1 MSIRTTGGVSR
12 SFIHLHIAILLA
24 GLTGVLGRLITL
36 NEGLLVWY
44 RMLFSTVGLLLLAF
58 MGKGIPRVPRSGILR
73 LVGAGTVIALHWV
86 AFYGSIKYSNV
97 SIGLVCF
104 SAIGFFTAVLGPL
117 ITRQPFD
124 WVDCLLG
131 GVVMLGIWLIFSFD
145 GSHGTGILLGVLS
158 ALLGALF
165 TILNKSMV
173 TAYGSEAVT
182 FYELG
187 GGWMVLTLLLPFY
200 IAAFPSGHMLPT
212 LTDFLWL
219 LVLSMLCTVLAFR
232 LSVGALRDISPFTV
246 NLSYNLEPV
255 YGILLAFLIYR
266 EDRHLDAGFAW
277 GFAVILLSVAFQS
290 LRVWLKGK
298 AVRAEARP

>member
-1 MSIRTTGGVSR
+1 MPTRTYGRMNR

-44 RMLFSTVGLLLLAF
+44 RMLFSTLGLILLAAL
-58 MGKGIPRVPRSGILR
+58 GRGVPKVPRSGILR
-73 LVGAGTVIALHWV
+73 LVAVGSVIALHWV
-86 AFYGSIKYSNV
+86 LFYGSIKYSNV

-117 ITRQPFD
+117 FTSRPFD
-124 WVDCLLG
+124 PVDCLLG
-131 GVVMLGIWLIFSFD
+131 LVAILGIWLIFSFE
-145 GSHGTGILLGVLS
+145 GSHRTGILLGVAS
-158 ALLGALF
+158 ALLGAVF
-165 TILNKSMV
+165 TILNKPLV
-173 TAYGSEAVT
+173 DAYGSEAVT

-187 GGWMVLTLLLPFY
+187 GGWMVLTLFLPLY
-200 IAAFPSGHMLPT
+200 VRAFPPDHFIPT
-212 LTDFLWL
+212 VSDFMWL

-232 LSVGALRDISPFTV
+232 LSVGALKDISPFTV

-266 EDRHLDAGFAW
+266 EDRHLDSGFMA

-290 LRVWLKGK
+290 LRMWR
-298 AVRAEARP
+298 RAKTAGAASTD

>member
-1 MSIRTTGGVSR
+1 MQATTPGGVNR
-12 SFIHLHIAILLA
+12 AFIHLHIAILLA

-44 RMLFSTVGLLLLAF
+44 RMLLSTVGLLLIAAL
-58 MGKGIPRVPRSGILR
+58 GKGFPKVPRSGILG
-73 LVGAGTVIALHWV
+73 LVGVGTVIALHWV

-104 SAIGFFTAVLGPL
+104 SAVGFFTAVLGPL
-117 ITRQPFD
+117 FTRQPFD
-124 WVDCLLG
+124 RVDCMLG
-131 GVVMLGIWLIFSFD
+131 LVVMLGIWFIFSFE
-145 GSHGTGILLGVLS
+145 GSHRTGILLGVLS

-165 TILNKSMV
+165 TILNKPLV

-187 GGWMVLTLLLPFY
+187 GGWLVLTLLLPFY
-200 IAAFPSGHMLPT
+200 VAAFPPDHFLPT
-212 LTDFLWL
+212 STDFLWL
-219 LVLSMLCTVLAFR
+219 MVLSMLCTVLAFR
-232 LSVGALRDISPFTV
+232 LSVGALRHISPFTV

-290 LRVWLKGK
+290 LRVWRRGR
-298 AVRAEARP
+298 AVRAVVEP

>member
-1 MSIRTTGGVSR
+1 MNR

-44 RMLFSTVGLLLLAF
+44 RMMFSALGLLFLAAI
-58 MGKGIPRVPRSGILR
+58 GGGIPRVSRSGMLK
-73 LVGAGTVIALHWV
+73 LMGVGAVIAFHWV

-117 ITRQPFD
+117 VSRQPFD

-131 GVVMLGIWLIFSFD
+131 LVVMLGIWLIFSFE
-145 GSHGTGILLGVLS
+145 GSQRTGILLGVLS

-165 TILNKSMV
+165 TILNKPMV
-173 TAYGSEAVT
+173 TAYGPEAVT

-187 GGWMVLTLLLPFY
+187 GGWLVLTIFMPLYLQ
-200 IAAFPSGHMLPT
+200 AFPPDHAIPT
-212 LTDFLWL
+212 VSDFLWL

-277 GFAVILLSVAFQS
+277 GFAVILLSVALQS
-290 LRVWLKGK
+290 LRVWRKGR
-298 AVRAEARP
+298 AARAEAAP

>member
-1 MSIRTTGGVSR
+1 
-12 SFIHLHIAILLA
+12 
-24 GLTGVLGRLITL
+24 
-36 NEGLLVWY
+36 
-44 RMLFSTVGLLLLAF
+44 
-58 MGKGIPRVPRSGILR
+58 
-73 LVGAGTVIALHWV
+73 
-86 AFYGSIKYSNV
+86 
-97 SIGLVCF
+97 
-104 SAIGFFTAVLGPL
+104 
-117 ITRQPFD
+117 
-124 WVDCLLG
+124 
-131 GVVMLGIWLIFSFD
+131 MLGIWLIFSFD
-145 GSHGTGILLGVLS
+145 GSHGIGILLGVLS

-165 TILNKSMV
+165 TILNKPLV

-212 LTDFLWL
+212 LTDVLWL

-298 AVRAEARP
+298 AVRAATGP

>member
-44 RMLFSTVGLLLLAF
+44 RMLFSTVGLLLLAV

-73 LVGAGTVIALHWV
+73 LVGVGTVIALHWV

-117 ITRQPFD
+117 ISRRPFD

-131 GVVMLGIWLIFSFD
+131 LVVMLGIWLIFSFD

-255 YGILLAFLIYR
+255 SGILLAFLIYR